1 MLIDVEVV
9 ARDNYDIV
17 KLGSPD
23 NFISVE
29 PFACEAHSYLLQ
41 PGFIKTMFTD
51 TYSTHTSR
59 RVPNNY
65 LPYGYRNA
73 EKQPI
78 GILGYNGEP
87 LSILMECY
95 ALGNGHR
102 IYSPRLMRFISA
114 DTLSPFDRGG
124 LNCYA
129 YCLNDPINA
138 TDPSGKSRFKTTG
151 TLVLAAVRFKKNLTS
166 RTGKNNHWKALGNWY
181 ADDLANDVTL
191 ASKSIKEQ
199 KTHITLVKNSAN
211 LSRLDDPQ
219 YQHKFVFTRDKKFF
233 IGSYSADEPSH
244 PSIAYLGQQT
254 TGTRSDVVSA
264 GSIIK
269 DGEGYTLDNHSG
281 HYMPSIEQLKPAQAH
296 LESLGIAVKSLRE
309 NKPSSGYA
317 ARL

>member
-1 MLIDVEVV
+1 M
-9 ARDNYDIV
+9 
-17 KLGSPD
+17 S
-23 NFISVE
+23 
-29 PFACEAHSYLLQ
+29 
-41 PGFIKTMFTD
+41 TD
-51 TYSTHTSR
+51 TYSRHISK

-87 LSILMECY
+87 LSILRECY

-138 TDPSGKSRFKTTG
+138 TDPSGKSRFKTAG
-151 TLVLAAVRFKKNLTS
+151 TVALAAVKFKKNLSS
-166 RTGKNNHWKALGNWY
+166 RTENTNHWKALGNWY
-181 ADDLANDVTL
+181 VDELSEDVKLAIQ
-191 ASKSIKEQ
+191 SIKNQ
-199 KTHITLVKNSAN
+199 TTHITLVENPAS
-211 LSRLDDPQ
+211 LSRLNDSQ
-219 YQHKFVFTRDKKFF
+219 FKHKFIFTRAKNFF

-244 PSIAYLGQQT
+244 PSIAHLGQWI
-254 TGTRSDVVSA
+254 TGTKSDVVSA
-264 GSIIK
+264 GSIMK
-269 DGEGYTLDNHSG
+269 DGNGYTLDSSSG
-281 HYMPSIEQLKPAQAH
+281 HYMPSVEQLKPAQAH
-296 LESLGIAVKSLRE
+296 LESLGIAVTSLRE
-309 NKPSSGYA
+309 NKPSKGYA